1 MANIKKEIGKNWSL
15 HYRNLYEP
23 KIKRLTERYN
33 KLYDENQKMKRR
45 LEKYEGSKRMVFYYN
60 KKATA

>member
-1 MANIKKEIGKNWSL
+1 MTKKNSIGKNWSL

-33 KLYDENQKMKRR
+33 ELYDENQKMKRR
-45 LEKYEGSKRMVFYYN
+45 LEKYEGSKQQVLRMN
-60 KKATA
+60 KKAS

>member
-45 LEKYEGSKRMVFYYN
+45 LEKYEGSKRMIFYYN
-60 KKATA
+60 KKAIA